1 MVAGDLLAGPSSV
14 LLASCLEEPM
24 EEVREGVSTS
34 ELCLRDGLVI
44 YRVSKKKWDAPNDE
58 GFNCRTYRGYRV
70 HCRNTKNVK

>member
-1 MVAGDLLAGPSSV
+1 MAVRVMVAGYLLAGPSSV

-44 YRVSKKKWDAPNDE
+44 YITHCIK
-58 GFNCRTYRGYRV
+58 YRGGL
-70 HCRNTKNVK
+70 